1 MPNLRLCRETDTIE
15 DPPAPLPFT
24 SIATWRHAGESTKE
38 DAMDSIDFAQS
49 ALANA
54 ESKLEELSDLIDE
67 EIEESYNFTR
77 MTAPTPHD
85 DDDDSPFAA

>member
-15 DPPAPLPFT
+15 DPPAPLPFN
-24 SIATWRHAGESTKE
+24 SIASWRRAGESNKE

-49 ALANA
+49 ALAHA
-54 ESKLEELSDLIDE
+54 ESKLEELSTLVDE

-77 MTAPTPHD
+77 MTTADTD